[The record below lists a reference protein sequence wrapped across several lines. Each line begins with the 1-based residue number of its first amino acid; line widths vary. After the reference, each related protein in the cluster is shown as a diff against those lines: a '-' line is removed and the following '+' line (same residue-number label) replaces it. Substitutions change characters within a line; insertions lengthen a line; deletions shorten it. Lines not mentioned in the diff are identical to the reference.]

1 MKGAF
6 EEATGGLKLL
16 LILACTALIIA
27 GLKASSGLFVPILL
41 AFFIATVSM
50 PITNWLRKHRLPRWL
65 AVLLTVMVDFAFLAG
80 LVVVAVALVGD
91 LNEKWSGTGPSDPE
105 SYRNLIEMKI
115 GDAAEVIAAELE
127 KRGVKDAEKGVNEY
141 FYQRSIEQLNQI
153 DFGQVW
159 SLSTGVV
166 EKVAQFLG
174 TTFLV
179 MLMTVFMLTE
189 SRMYGRRL
197 SAIAEAKGP
206 DIERLLSASK
216 DIQRFLG
223 IKTVVSLITGILA
236 GFLCWRA
243 DLDFFILWG
252 ILAYALNYIPVVGSV
267 IAGVPPTL
275 LALIL
280 FGWPQALAVATGYTA
295 INVFLGNFI
304 EPMMMGSRFGISTLV
319 IILSVLFWGWIWGPV
334 GMLLAVPLTMMMKVA
349 LLNSEDFRWLAVAI
363 SKEDEPKIQEKMLE
377 LKEAVE
383 ASEDKKNEVTTA
395 ST

>member
-1 MKGAF
+1 MVNGMKGAF

-159 SLSTGVV
+159 SRNS
-166 EKVAQFLG
+166 LG
-174 TTFLV
+174 
-179 MLMTVFMLTE
+179 
-189 SRMYGRRL
+189 
-197 SAIAEAKGP
+197 
-206 DIERLLSASK
+206 
-216 DIQRFLG
+216 QH
-223 IKTVVSLITGILA
+223 
-236 GFLCWRA
+236 
-243 DLDFFILWG
+243 
-252 ILAYALNYIPVVGSV
+252 
-267 IAGVPPTL
+267 
-275 LALIL
+275 
-280 FGWPQALAVATGYTA
+280 
-295 INVFLGNFI
+295 
-304 EPMMMGSRFGISTLV
+304 
-319 IILSVLFWGWIWGPV
+319 FW
-334 GMLLAVPLTMMMKVA
+334 
-349 LLNSEDFRWLAVAI
+349 
-363 SKEDEPKIQEKMLE
+363 
-377 LKEAVE
+377 
-383 ASEDKKNEVTTA
+383 
-395 ST
+395 